1 MEVGAA
7 VEALGALA
15 QETRLAIYRRLV
27 RQGPAGLAAG
37 RIAEA
42 LDLPAPT
49 LSFHLAQLAHVG
61 LVRSRRTGR
70 SIVYAADY
78 EGMRRLLGFLMEC
91 CCEELPDEARARR
104 RRSGGKVRRGTR

>member
-1 MEVGAA
+1 MEAADA

-27 RQGPAGLAAG
+27 RQGPDGLAAG
-37 RIAEA
+37 RIAQA
-42 LDLPAPT
+42 LELPAPT

-61 LVRSRRTGR
+61 LVRSRRAGR

-78 EGMRRLLGFLMEC
+78 QGMRRLLAFMTEC
-91 CCEELPDEARARR
+91 CCEGQPEEAPTRR
-104 RRSGGKVRRGTR
+104 TRSRRKGRR

>member
-1 MEVGAA
+1 MEMGEA

-27 RQGPAGLAAG
+27 RQGPDGLAAG

-42 LDLPAPT
+42 LRLPAPT

-61 LVRSRRTGR
+61 LVKSRRAGR

-78 EGMRRLLGFLMEC
+78 ESMRRLLAFLTQC
-91 CCEELPDEARARR
+91 CCEGQPEDARR
-104 RRSGGKVRRGTR
+104 RRGRPRRKGRR

>member
-1 MEVGAA
+1 METPEAL
-7 VEALGALA
+7 EALGALA

-27 RQGPAGLAAG
+27 RQGPDGLAAG

-42 LDLPAPT
+42 LELPAPT

-61 LVRSRRTGR
+61 LVRSRRAGR

-78 EGMRRLLGFLMEC
+78 EGMRRLLAFLTQC
-91 CCEELPDEARARR
+91 CCEGQPEEAQPRR
-104 RRSGGKVRRGTR
+104 KRPRRKGRR